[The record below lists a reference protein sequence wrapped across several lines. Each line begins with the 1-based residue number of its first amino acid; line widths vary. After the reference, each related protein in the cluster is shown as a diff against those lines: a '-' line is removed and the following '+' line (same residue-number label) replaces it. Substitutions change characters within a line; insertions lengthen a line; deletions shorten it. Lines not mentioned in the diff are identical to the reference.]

1 MARAK
6 WSKGD
11 RMLLDDFLKAGKG
24 LKTSTMEGAMRLTK
38 RTWMKTP
45 FDGDTSKSGEGYD
58 CYDCLMFACFV
69 VILQPR

>member
-24 LKTSTMEGAMRLTK
+24 LKSSTMEGAMRLTK

-45 FDGDTSKSGEGYD
+45 F
-58 CYDCLMFACFV
+58 
-69 VILQPR
+69 